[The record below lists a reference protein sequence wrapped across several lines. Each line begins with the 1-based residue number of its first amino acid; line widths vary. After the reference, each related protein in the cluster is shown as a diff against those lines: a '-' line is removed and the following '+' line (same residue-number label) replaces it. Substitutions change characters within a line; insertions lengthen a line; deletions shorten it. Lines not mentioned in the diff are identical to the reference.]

1 MTVQEQGSGTRGP
14 GERRELGADRPLE
27 LSGSARSW
35 RVVRGTV
42 EVFAV
47 GGAGAADLPRLHVM
61 TAGKGAMLFGLEE
74 SLASRLRLVAVGGPG
89 SVVQVGRVTD
99 DEQGLVR
106 RCWLHELADAVA
118 EGSVQPGAPELE
130 APLIRAITARR
141 AQLDS
146 DDVDRVQAQ
155 RVNHQG
161 ALADGLETLG
171 ALLGQSH
178 DGPQLRQGET
188 ALIAAFRT
196 VAREQSIPVVLPPPG
211 ADAED
216 PLTNLARASRVRT
229 REVALSGNW
238 WRQDCGPLLGFRSD
252 GHQPVALV
260 QSRAERYRLIDPVAG
275 TRELVDDRLA
285 ALLEPGAFAVY
296 RPLPTGSLGIG
307 KLLTSSFAEAR
318 PDFLRL
324 FLFALASALLALT
337 VPIVTGQIIGSVI
350 PEANRPELL
359 QLSLALLVATLAGA
373 LFRLTTAI
381 TVLRIQ
387 GRLDRYLGPAI
398 WDRVLALP
406 TAFFRRYSAGDL
418 AFRMLSVGAIVQ
430 LISGTAVTSLLG
442 GVFSLF
448 SYGLIWFY
456 SVRLGLVATV
466 LLVALVAVIVLAGRL
481 QLRRQEAVEEISG
494 RLSGMLL
501 EFVTGIGKLRTGG
514 AQERAFQ
521 RWAIQFSEKRVQSD
535 SARSAENLVAVVV
548 GAFPVVSSIAL
559 FAAVGLSEP
568 LTVSPAAFLAVN
580 AAYGQVVIAV
590 LAMAQSLT
598 LVLRTVPG
606 LRRGLPILAEPPE
619 GDVAQSDPGPLRG
632 DVEFSRVSF
641 RYQPDGPLVLDDVSI
656 RIPAGSA
663 IALVGPSGSGKSTL
677 GRLLLGFEQPETG
690 VVFFDDQDLSGLD
703 LRAVRRQLGVVLQ
716 SVELLPGDIR
726 SNIIGS
732 AINLSTDDAWQAAG
746 AAGLAE
752 DIRAMPMGMHTA
764 ITEGGSTL
772 SGGQRQRLLIARA
785 LAGNPRILLFDEA
798 TSALDNTT
806 QAVVADSLA
815 AVAATRILIAHRLS
829 TVMGADRIYYL
840 EQGRIVETGTY
851 EELMAHDGAF
861 ASQARRQLS

>member
-1 MTVQEQGSGTRGP
+1 
-14 GERRELGADRPLE
+14 GEP
-27 LSGSARSW
+27 
-35 RVVRGTV
+35 
-42 EVFAV
+42 
-47 GGAGAADLPRLHVM
+47 DLPRLHLM
-61 TAGKGAMLFGLEE
+61 TAGTDTMLFGLDE
-74 SLASRLRLVAVGGPG
+74 SLASRLRLIAVGGPG
-89 SVVQVGRVTD
+89 SAVQVGRVAD
-99 DEQGLVR
+99 DEQVLVR
-106 RCWLHELADAVA
+106 RRWLHELADAVT

-146 DDVDRVQAQ
+146 EDADRVQAQ

-161 ALADGLETLG
+161 AFADGLETLG
-171 ALLGQSH
+171 ALLGRH
-178 DGPQLRQGET
+178 DDGTQLRKGET
-188 ALIAAFRT
+188 ALVASFRT
-196 VAREQSIPVVLPPPG
+196 VAQAQGVTVVLPPPEDDG
-211 ADAED
+211 AD
-216 PLTNLARASRVRT
+216 PLTRLARASRVRT
-229 REVALSGNW
+229 RGVALSGNW

-260 QSRAERYRLIDPVAG
+260 QARSGRYRLIDPVAG
-275 TRELVDDRLA
+275 SREFVDAPLA
-285 ALLEPGAFAVY
+285 ATLEPSAFAVY
-296 RPLPTGSLGIG
+296 RPLPAGSLGVAE
-307 KLLTSSFAEAR
+307 LLTSGLAEAR

-324 FLFALASALLALT
+324 LLFALASALLALA
-337 VPIVTGQIIGSVI
+337 VPIVTGQIMGSVI

-359 QLSLALLVATLAGA
+359 QLSLALLVAALAGA
-373 LFRLTTAI
+373 LFQLTTAI
-381 TVLRIQ
+381 AVLRIQ
-387 GRLDRYLGPAI
+387 GRLDRYLGPAL
-398 WDRVLALP
+398 WDRLLALP
-406 TAFFRRYSAGDL
+406 TTFFRRYSAGDL
-418 AFRMLSVGAIVQ
+418 AFRVLSVGSIVQ

-456 SVRLGLVATV
+456 SVRLGLVATA
-466 LLVALVAVIVLAGRL
+466 LLAALAAVIVLAGRV
-481 QLRRQEAVEEISG
+481 QLRRRQAVEEVSG

-521 RWAIQFSEKRVQSD
+521 RWATQFTEKRERSN
-535 SARSAENLVAVVV
+535 SARTAENLVTVVAA
-548 GAFPVVSSIAL
+548 AFPVASSIAL
-559 FAAVGLSEP
+559 FAAVGLSQP
-568 LTVSPAAFLAVN
+568 TPVSPAAFLAVN

-598 LVLRTVPG
+598 LVLQTVPG
-606 LRRGLPILAEPPE
+606 LQRSLPILAELPE
-619 GDVAQSDPGPLRG
+619 VDLAQSDPGTLRG
-632 DVEFSRVSF
+632 AIDFSGVSF

-677 GRLLLGFEQPETG
+677 GRLLLGFEQPEAG
-690 VVFFDDQDLSGLD
+690 AVFYDDQDLSGLD

-732 AINLSTDDAWQAAG
+732 AIDLSIDDAWQAAA
-746 AAGLAE
+746 AAGLAD

-806 QAVVADSLA
+806 QAVVAESLA
-815 AVAATRILIAHRLS
+815 AVAATRIIIAHRLS
-829 TVMGADRIYYL
+829 TVVGADRIYYL
-840 EQGRIVETGTY
+840 EQGRVVEAGTY
-851 EELMAHDGAF
+851 EELMAQDGAF